1 MSRLKSAKRSSQQID
16 AISGVDR
23 LAPADERRAEKVQ
36 GFDAG
41 QRIAY
46 LQEALED
53 ARWLKHG
60 RRAADTGTGA
70 ARSFKRRWQRLYLPW
85 ANSVKD
91 GLWRRADGTTPLADA
106 LKSETSRKVLK
117 TAIALAIA
125 VLVGWGPA
133 QRLMQTTS
141 VEAIVNAP
149 LITLRSP
156 IDGELMPT
164 PDVLAVGASYAPGT
178 PILKIVDRRA
188 DRARL
193 DDLRRS
199 IGLLQEEREALQAK
213 LENANAMRADF
224 VAQTRQFQ
232 DGRIQ
237 QLEARVRESRS
248 ELSANRA
255 RREEAA
261 AVLQRTSE
269 LQAKGA
275 QSRATL
281 DKVRRDHE
289 ILIHTIAAAEHRL
302 KSIEVELA
310 AAKTGFFLGDSY
322 NDRPRSAQRADEMQQ
337 RVADLG
343 AELKQRESR
352 IARLQTELTSE
363 TARFAD
369 VAEVSVTAPSSGSV
383 WEVLTAPGEQVRR
396 GQELARMLDCNSAVV
411 TAAVSE
417 SVYNRLRV
425 GQPAKFRLRDGS
437 RDLDGRIVHL
447 TGVAAAPANFA
458 IAPSALTRESYRV
471 TVKVPEL
478 ARSATCD
485 LGRTGR
491 VLFSN
496 AQGGAAA
503 APIK

>member
-1 MSRLKSAKRSSQQID
+1 MSGLQSAERSSPQAD
-16 AISGVDR
+16 TISSVDR
-23 LAPADERRAEKVQ
+23 APAEDERHAEQ
-36 GFDAG
+36 MNALE
-41 QRIAY
+41 RIAH
-46 LQEALED
+46 LREALED
-53 ARWLKHG
+53 ARWLRHG
-60 RRAADTGTGA
+60 RKAAETGTGA
-70 ARSFKRRWQRLYLPW
+70 VRSLKRKWQRLYLPW
-85 ANSVKD
+85 AHGIRD
-91 GLWRRADGTTPLADA
+91 GLWRRTDSATPLADA
-106 LKSETSRKVLK
+106 LKSETSRKILK

-125 VLVGWGPA
+125 VLVGWGPT

-156 IDGELMPT
+156 IDGELAST
-164 PDVLAVGASYAPGT
+164 VLSVGASYAPGT
-178 PILKIVDRRA
+178 PIVKISDRRA

-193 DDLRRS
+193 DDLRRM
-199 IGLLQEEREALQAK
+199 IGALEEERAALQVK
-213 LENANAMRADF
+213 LDSATAMRADF
-224 VAQTRQFQ
+224 LAQTKQFQ
-232 DGRIQ
+232 EGRVQ
-237 QLEARVRESRS
+237 QLEARVREIRS
-248 ELSANRA
+248 DLSANRA

-269 LQAKGA
+269 LEAKGA

-281 DKVRRDHE
+281 DKARRDHE
-289 ILIHTIAAAEHRL
+289 ILIHTIAATEHRL

-337 RVADLG
+337 QVAELG
-343 AELKQRESR
+343 AELKQRDSR
-352 IARLQTELTSE
+352 IARLKAELTSE

-369 VAEVSVTAPSSGSV
+369 VAEVSITAPSSGSV
-383 WEVLTAPGEQVRR
+383 WEVFTAPGEQVRR

-425 GQPAKFRLRDGS
+425 GQPATFRLRDGS
-437 RDLDGRIVHL
+437 KDLDGRIVHL

-478 ARSATCD
+478 AKSATCD

-496 AQGGAAA
+496 SQGEAAA
-503 APIK
+503 APAPAK

>member
-1 MSRLKSAKRSSQQID
+1 VD
-16 AISGVDR
+16 ADPKA
-23 LAPADERRAEKVQ
+23 APSTEGERGADEMNALD
-36 GFDAG
+36 GN

-46 LQEALED
+46 LREALED

-60 RRAADTGTGA
+60 RHATETGA
-70 ARSFKRRWQRLYLPW
+70 GPLRKLNRKWQRLYLPW
-85 ANSVKD
+85 AHSVKD
-91 GLWRRADGTTPLADA
+91 GLWRRADGATPLADV
-106 LKSETSRKVLK
+106 LKGETSRKVLK

-125 VLVGWGPA
+125 VVVGWGPT

-156 IDGELMPT
+156 IDGEIAATSNP
-164 PDVLAVGASYAPGT
+164 LAVGASYAPGT
-178 PILKIVDRRA
+178 PIAKIIDRRA

-193 DDLRRS
+193 DDLRRM
-199 IGLLQEEREALQAK
+199 IGQLEDERPTLQAK
-213 LENANAMRADF
+213 LANATALHAEF
-224 VAQTRQFQ
+224 TEQTRQFQ
-232 DGRIQ
+232 DGRVQ
-237 QLEARVRESRS
+237 QLEARAREVRSDI
-248 ELSANRA
+248 SANRA

-261 AVLQRTSE
+261 AVLQRASE
-269 LQAKGA
+269 LESRGA

-281 DKVRRDHE
+281 DKARRDHE
-289 ILIHTIAAAEHRL
+289 ILIHTIAATEHRL
-302 KSIEVELA
+302 KSIEIELA
-310 AAKTGFFLGDSY
+310 ATRSGFFLGDSY

-337 RVADLG
+337 QIGDLS
-343 AELKQRESR
+343 AELKQRDAR
-352 IARLQTELTSE
+352 IARLKTELEGE

-369 VAEVSVTAPSSGSV
+369 VSEVSIVAPSTGSV
-383 WEVLTAPGEQVRR
+383 WEVFTAPGEQVRR

-437 RDLDGRIVHL
+437 KDLEGRIVHL

-471 TVKVPEL
+471 TVKVPDL
-478 ARSATCD
+478 AQSATCD

-491 VLFSN
+491 VLFSR
-496 AQGGAAA
+496 AGDAAA
-503 APIK
+503 APVLAK

>member
-1 MSRLKSAKRSSQQID
+1 MSRQSAKRSKPR
-16 AISGVDR
+16 AEAASGVDH
-23 LAPADERRAEKVQ
+23 RATEGEQ
-36 GFDAG
+36 RAAQMNALDGNE
-41 QRIAY
+41 RIAY
-46 LQEALED
+46 LREALED
-53 ARWLKHG
+53 ARWLQHG
-60 RRAADTGTGA
+60 RRTADTGTGA
-70 ARSFKRRWQRLYLPW
+70 VRSFKRKWQRLYLPW
-85 ANSVKD
+85 AHSVRD
-91 GLWRRADGTTPLADA
+91 GLWQREDGATPLADA

-125 VLVGWGPA
+125 VLVGWGPT

-156 IDGELMPT
+156 IDGELAST
-164 PDVLAVGASYAPGT
+164 PDVLAVGAAYAPGT
-178 PILKIVDRRA
+178 PILKIIDRRA

-193 DDLRRS
+193 DDLRRTV
-199 IGLLQEEREALQAK
+199 GLLEEERTAFEAK
-213 LENANAMRADF
+213 LANASAMRVDF
-224 VAQTRQFQ
+224 LTQTKQFQ
-232 DGRIQ
+232 DGRVQ
-237 QLEARVRESRS
+237 QLEARIREVRSD
-248 ELSANRA
+248 LSANRA

-269 LQAKGA
+269 LEAKGA

-281 DKVRRDHE
+281 DKARRDHE
-289 ILIHTIAAAEHRL
+289 ILIHTIAATEHRL

-310 AAKTGFFLGDSY
+310 AAKSGFFLGDSY

-337 RVADLG
+337 QVADLS
-343 AELKQRESR
+343 ADLKQRESR
-352 IARLQTELTSE
+352 IARLQTELASE

-369 VAEVSVTAPSSGSV
+369 VAEVSIVAPSSGSV
-383 WEVLTAPGEQVRR
+383 WEVFTAPGEQVRR

-437 RDLDGRIVHL
+437 KDLDGRIVHL

-471 TVKVPEL
+471 TVRVPDL
-478 ARSATCD
+478 GKSATCD

-491 VLFSN
+491 VLFSSS
-496 AQGGAAA
+496 QGEAAA
-503 APIK
+503 APAK

>member
-1 MSRLKSAKRSSQQID
+1 M
-16 AISGVDR
+16 
-23 LAPADERRAEKVQ
+23 
-36 GFDAG
+36 
-41 QRIAY
+41 
-46 LQEALED
+46 
-53 ARWLKHG
+53 
-60 RRAADTGTGA
+60 
-70 ARSFKRRWQRLYLPW
+70 
-85 ANSVKD
+85 
-91 GLWRRADGTTPLADA
+91 PLADA
-106 LKSETSRKVLK
+106 LKSETSRKILK

-125 VLVGWGPA
+125 VLVGWGPT

-156 IDGELMPT
+156 IDGELAST
-164 PDVLAVGASYAPGT
+164 LDVLAVGAAYAPGT
-178 PILKIVDRRA
+178 PILKIIDRRA

-193 DDLRRS
+193 DDLRRAV
-199 IGLLQEEREALQAK
+199 GLLEEERTALQAK
-213 LENANAMRADF
+213 LANASAMRADF
-224 VAQTRQFQ
+224 VTQTKQFQ
-232 DGRIQ
+232 DGRVQ
-237 QLEARVRESRS
+237 QLEARIREVRSD
-248 ELSANRA
+248 LSANRA

-261 AVLQRTSE
+261 SVLQRTSE
-269 LQAKGA
+269 LEAKGA

-281 DKVRRDHE
+281 DKARRDHE
-289 ILIHTIAAAEHRL
+289 ILIHTIAATEHRL

-337 RVADLG
+337 QMADLS
-343 AELKQRESR
+343 AELNQRESR
-352 IARLQTELTSE
+352 IARLQTELASE

-369 VAEVSVTAPSSGSV
+369 VAEVSIVAPSSGSV
-383 WEVLTAPGEQVRR
+383 WEVFTAPGEQVRR

-425 GQPAKFRLRDGS
+425 GQPATFRLRDGS
-437 RDLDGRIVHL
+437 KDLDGRIVHL

-471 TVKVPEL
+471 TVKVPDL
-478 ARSATCD
+478 GKSATCD

-491 VLFSN
+491 VLFSSS
-496 AQGGAAA
+496 QGEAAA
-503 APIK
+503 APVK